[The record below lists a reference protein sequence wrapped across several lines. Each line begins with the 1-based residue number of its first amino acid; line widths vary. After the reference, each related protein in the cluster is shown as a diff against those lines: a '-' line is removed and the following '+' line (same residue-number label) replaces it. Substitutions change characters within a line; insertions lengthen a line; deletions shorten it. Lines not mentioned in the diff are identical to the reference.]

1 MRTEELIAHSAGK
14 GPAAPDHR
22 RIVFRPRFM
31 PTLARVGWLVLT
43 LFLGADLTVGQERPA
58 AHETAPQTATPKDRN
73 GPIRVNAF
81 NEKLRSLPPEEQE
94 KFLKNNRYFQ
104 SLSPERQQQ
113 IRDFLRSGD
122 QHPHSPG
129 FSGQLRD
136 LPPDQQEKV
145 LQNDA
150 RFQSLPPDRQQQIR
164 ENLQRWNNATPEQRE
179 ILREREAIV
188 QSLSPEQR
196 DQLRQVFP
204 RWRQLSPDRRQALM
218 QSFVK
223 LRGLPLEQRE
233 KYLSSPEV
241 LQQFSPEERSI
252 LSELGNLLPKN

>member
-1 MRTEELIAHSAGK
+1 LRTEELIAHSAGER
-14 GPAAPDHR
+14 PAAPDHR

-31 PTLARVGWLVLT
+31 PTLARVGWVLLS
-43 LFLGADLTVGQERPA
+43 LFLGADLTVGQQRPA
-58 AHETAPQTATPKDRN
+58 AQESAPQTAAPKSRN
-73 GPIRVNAF
+73 GQGPDNAF
-81 NEKLRSLPPEEQE
+81 NEKLRSLPPEQQE

-129 FSGQLRD
+129 FFGQLRD
-136 LPPDQQEKV
+136 LPPDQQDKV
-145 LQNDA
+145 LKNDA
-150 RFQSLPPDRQQQIR
+150 RFQSLPPERQQQIR
-164 ENLQRWNNATPEQRE
+164 ENLQRWNAATPEQRQM
-179 ILREREAIV
+179 LREREEIV
-188 QSLSPEQR
+188 ESLSPEQR
-196 DQLRQVFP
+196 DQLRQIFP
-204 RWRQLSPDRRQALM
+204 RWRQLPNDRRQALM